1 MLPTDHHPESAPPCS
16 ELYEQFVKVATE
28 EQLARFEQFKR
39 SKFPRATMKKLMGD
53 LVGNSNERCAIAL
66 ARTPTLPPL
75 PSAGPARRTLAL
87 ARRAAHCASRP
98 SSQASLACRL
108 PVRSPQG
115 GRVGLARGS
124 HSCHTSACTSPAQA
138 SLAKT
143 LVGELVE
150 SAKQEM
156 TANGQSGPV
165 QPYHLRQAYR
175 RAQQSG
181 SVPASDTSTPSLFYR
196 RDCGP

>member
-1 MLPTDHHPESAPPCS
+1 MSKRKAPDKDEEDDVDDPNEDEEEKRRREDREDDEMQERLTKRS
-16 ELYEQFVKVATE
+16 SKDRMGELYEQFVKVATE

-53 LVGNSNERCAIAL
+53 LVGNSTERCAIAL
-66 ARTPTLPPL
+66 A
-75 PSAGPARRTLAL
+75 
-87 ARRAAHCASRP
+87 
-98 SSQASLACRL
+98 
-108 PVRSPQG
+108 
-115 GRVGLARGS
+115 
-124 HSCHTSACTSPAQA
+124 

-143 LVGELVE
+143 MVGELVE

-181 SVPASDTSTPSLFYR
+181 SVPGSDTGTPSLFCR

>member
-1 MLPTDHHPESAPPCS
+1 MHRPLRPHCAAHSHRPERAPLVPCS

-53 LVGNSNERCAIAL
+53 LVGNSSERCAIAL
-66 ARTPTLPPL
+66 VR
-75 PSAGPARRTLAL
+75 PAAL
-87 ARRAAHCASRP
+87 
-98 SSQASLACRL
+98 L
-108 PVRSPQG
+108 PQG
-115 GRVGLARGS
+115 ACPAHRPV
-124 HSCHTSACTSPAQA
+124 HTSHTDPAQA

-156 TANGQSGPV
+156 TANGQSGPL

-175 RAQQSG
+175 RAQQCG
-181 SVPASDTSTPSLFYR
+181 SVPASDTGMPSLFHR

>member
-1 MLPTDHHPESAPPCS
+1 MHRPLRPHCAAHSHRPESAPLVPRS

-53 LVGNSNERCAIAL
+53 LVGNSSERCAIAL
-66 ARTPTLPPL
+66 VRPAALLPQGACP
-75 PSAGPARRTLAL
+75 
-87 ARRAAHCASRP
+87 AHCTHHAP
-98 SSQASLACRL
+98 L
-108 PVRSPQG
+108 
-115 GRVGLARGS
+115 
-124 HSCHTSACTSPAQA
+124 PAQA

-156 TANGQSGPV
+156 TANGQSGPL

-181 SVPASDTSTPSLFYR
+181 SVPASDTGMPSLFHR

>member
-1 MLPTDHHPESAPPCS
+1 MGGGRVDPARSSVMSKRKAPDKDEEMQERLTKRS
-16 ELYEQFVKVATE
+16 SKDRMGELYEQFVKVATE

-53 LVGNSNERCAIAL
+53 LVGNSTERCAIAL
-66 ARTPTLPPL
+66 A
-75 PSAGPARRTLAL
+75 
-87 ARRAAHCASRP
+87 
-98 SSQASLACRL
+98 
-108 PVRSPQG
+108 
-115 GRVGLARGS
+115 
-124 HSCHTSACTSPAQA
+124 

-143 LVGELVE
+143 MVGELVE

-181 SVPASDTSTPSLFYR
+181 SVPGSDSSLPALFYR

>member
-1 MLPTDHHPESAPPCS
+1 MPRS

-53 LVGNSNERCAIAL
+53 LVGNSTERCAIAL
-66 ARTPTLPPL
+66 VRCRPPAPQRL
-75 PSAGPARRTLAL
+75 PSALHNIVLRHA
-87 ARRAAHCASRP
+87 
-98 SSQASLACRL
+98 
-108 PVRSPQG
+108 
-115 GRVGLARGS
+115 
-124 HSCHTSACTSPAQA
+124 AQA

-143 LVGELVE
+143 MVGELVE

-181 SVPASDTSTPSLFYR
+181 SVPGSDTGTPSLFYR

>member
-1 MLPTDHHPESAPPCS
+1 MPCS

-53 LVGNSNERCAIAL
+53 LVGNSSERCAIAL
-66 ARTPTLPPL
+66 VRPAALLPQGACP
-75 PSAGPARRTLAL
+75 
-87 ARRAAHCASRP
+87 AHCTHHTP
-98 SSQASLACRL
+98 RL
-108 PVRSPQG
+108 
-115 GRVGLARGS
+115 
-124 HSCHTSACTSPAQA
+124 QA

-156 TANGQSGPV
+156 TANGQSGPL

-181 SVPASDTSTPSLFYR
+181 SVPASDTGMPSLFHR

>member
-1 MLPTDHHPESAPPCS
+1 
-16 ELYEQFVKVATE
+16 
-28 EQLARFEQFKR
+28 
-39 SKFPRATMKKLMGD
+39 MKKLMGD
-53 LVGNSNERCAIAL
+53 LVGNSTERCAIAL
-66 ARTPTLPPL
+66 VRTAARPA
-75 PSAGPARRTLAL
+75 PSACP
-87 ARRAAHCASRP
+87 AHCTYIVLR
-98 SSQASLACRL
+98 
-108 PVRSPQG
+108 
-115 GRVGLARGS
+115 
-124 HSCHTSACTSPAQA
+124 HPAQA

-143 LVGELVE
+143 MVGELVE

-181 SVPASDTSTPSLFYR
+181 SVPGSDTGTPSLFYR